1 MGLIT
6 TIVIVNH
13 MVETVDRIISV
24 AGGSPTYLDLTAN
37 GRVKALDLAPAVV
50 LFRRSKRV

>member
-1 MGLIT
+1 
-6 TIVIVNH
+6 

-24 AGGSPTYLDLTAN
+24 AGGSPTYLDLTSN

-50 LFRRSKRV
+50 LFRRSKRF

>member
-6 TIVIVNH
+6 TIVINH
-13 MVETVDRIISV
+13 MAVDRIISV
-24 AGGSPTYLDLTAN
+24 AGGSPTYLDLTSN

-50 LFRRSKRV
+50 LF

>member
-1 MGLIT
+1 
-6 TIVIVNH
+6 

-24 AGGSPTYLDLTAN
+24 AGGSPTFLDLTAN

-50 LFRRSKRV
+50 LFFRRSKRV